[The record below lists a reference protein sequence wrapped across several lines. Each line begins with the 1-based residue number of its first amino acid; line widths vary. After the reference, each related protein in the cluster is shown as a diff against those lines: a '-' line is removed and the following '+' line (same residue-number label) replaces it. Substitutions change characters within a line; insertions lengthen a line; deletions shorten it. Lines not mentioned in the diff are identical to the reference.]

1 MKKIYL
7 IVSFLLVLTACSQN
21 EMPEMPSQ
29 PQLSEVSIPG
39 RSVADAIEIACSV
52 KDIPSTMSRSDLNV
66 SVKAITRNSSR
77 SESSDTLIYVVEF
90 EDNGFVLVSKP
101 MTVKPVLGIVEEGAF
116 DDAATQSNEG
126 FQDVMSNAKLYVEA
140 ISTASSSGPL
150 PIDPR
155 PVFYND
161 TTVVSEKVP
170 ARIKA
175 KWNQYWPENI
185 YAPNKVAGCGP
196 VAMAMILSYFEEPKT
211 MPLTFDGADKSI
223 LALDWT
229 KLKKHVT
236 SLAYKNPSESRITT
250 HLKGCADLETH
261 KDLGRFVRQLGQLSK
276 ATYGEKSTSTYF
288 DDTSGILVSLLP
300 GKTFYRENYFKD
312 FKPLYD
318 LLTEDGVAFVR
329 GKDSENNGHAFV
341 IDGTWKYGLIVKFY
355 EIGYEVGGSG
365 EYVLTKTTTSVSEYL
380 HVNWGWGGNSNGYF
394 LLGVLDPDN
403 AYRYDKEYDFP
414 IVIIGKARSTDFNIN
429 NRYLYI
435 K

>member
-185 YAPNKVAGCGP
+185 YVPNKVAGCVP

-211 MPLTFDGADKSI
+211 MPLTFDGADKST

-236 SLAYKNPSESRITT
+236 SLAYKNPSESQIATHIRI
-250 HLKGCADLETH
+250 CADLETH
-261 KDLGRFVRQLGQLSK
+261 KDLGRLVRQLGHLSGSN
-276 ATYGEKSTSTYF
+276 YNSSSSTPTPWN
-288 DDTSGILVSLLP
+288 TSVNVLKGLLP
-300 GKTFYRENYFKD
+300 GKTFLSESYFTD
-312 FKPLYD
+312 FKPLFD
-318 LLTEDGVAFVR
+318 LLTKDGVSYVYGAR
-329 GKDSENNGHAFV
+329 DGGAHAFV

-355 EIGYEVGGSG
+355 EMSPFVGGG
-365 EYVLTKTTTSVSEYL
+365 GDYVLTKTTTSVSEYL

-414 IVIIGKARSTDFNIN
+414 IIIKGDLSRANYNKSNI
-429 NRYLYI
+429 YLYI